1 MKQLNVACNKE
12 LMRYIIEMFYVQATY
27 LYNIKKTLHW
37 IDVYVDNLVM
47 YKDKIVR
54 ILGAY
59 HCSDSPLF

>member
-1 MKQLNVACNKE
+1 
-12 LMRYIIEMFYVQATY
+12 MFYVQATY

-54 ILGAY
+54 ILSL
-59 HCSDSPLF
+59 SD